1 MYFSK
6 NLTGRSALAKRGVEL
21 LVRRYASFA
30 VLLMMLLFA
39 GCEEEP
45 EQQEVEN
52 SSFIPVGEWTA
63 KWDSYIITKTSIEY
77 DGYGPFKGDIE
88 KAIDF
93 SNDAGVLIIKI
104 TASSGDFTVGK
115 YTGIYY
121 SAYTSTSIK
130 LANVWLEGSDG
141 NWYPLETDSLSAAE
155 SLFTVDNVGTY
166 VDWSVQSGYTK

>member
-6 NLTGRSALAKRGVEL
+6 NLTRRGVEL
-21 LVRRYASFA
+21 LVRKYAIFA
-30 VLLMMLLFA
+30 VLLAMLLFA

-45 EQQEVEN
+45 EQEIVN
-52 SSFIPVGEWTA
+52 TGFIPVGEWTA
-63 KWDSYIITKTSIEY
+63 KWDSYTITNTNVEY
-77 DGYGPFKGDIE
+77 EELKGTIE

-93 SNDAGVLIIKI
+93 SNNAGVLIIKI

-130 LANVWLEGSDG
+130 LANVWLEDSDG
-141 NWYPLETDSLSAAE
+141 NWYPLETDSLSAAVT
-155 SLFTVDNVGTY
+155 LFNVDNVGTH
-166 VDWSVQSGYTK
+166 VDWSMQSGYTK

>member
-6 NLTGRSALAKRGVEL
+6 NLTGGSTLTRRGGEP

-30 VLLMMLLFA
+30 VLLVMLLFA
-39 GCEEEP
+39 GCAEEP
-45 EQQEVEN
+45 EIVNTEFV
-52 SSFIPVGEWTA
+52 PVGEWVSE
-63 KWDSYIITKTSIEY
+63 WDKYTITKTNIEY
-77 DGYGPFKGDIE
+77 DETLKGSIE

-121 SAYTSTSIK
+121 SAYASTSIK
-130 LANVWLEGSDG
+130 LANVWLEVSKDD
-141 NWYPLETDSLSAAE
+141 WRPLETNSLSAAV
-155 SLFTVDNVGTY
+155 SLFSVDNVGDHVSY
-166 VDWSVQSGYTK
+166 WGVYTKK